1 MTLQFSAA
9 GSKNAR
15 HQKSMKKAPN
25 QIDEASSSDEMS
37 YLAAALSAEEF
48 KDVTPKKP
56 KASTLKKAK
65 TKEGY
70 ETHTKD
76 LQLSIFHALGK
87 FLYNKRINP
96 QTKEIKQL
104 PYKMMKDPNK
114 RPKLYFR
121 PQEILD

>member
-15 HQKSMKKAPN
+15 HQKNMKRAPN
-25 QIDEASSSDEMS
+25 QIEEASSSDEMS
-37 YLAAALSAEEF
+37 HLAACLSDEEF
-48 KDVTPKKP
+48 KDATPKKP
-56 KASTLKKAK
+56 KASQQKKPAA
-65 TKEGY
+65 KEGY

-104 PYKMMKDPNK
+104 PYKMMKDADK